1 MSMGFVCAMGMAT
14 VFIGLICI
22 ILLCKIFSA
31 IVRIGEKKAKPSEE
45 KVVQAAPAPATVAT
59 ANTEIPDKQRI
70 IAAVCAAVAEELGTD
85 VSALRVLS
93 FKKI

>member
-22 ILLCKIFSA
+22 IIVCKIFSA
-31 IVRIGEKKAKPSEE
+31 VVRIGENKEKPAKQQKAEVS
-45 KVVQAAPAPATVAT
+45 VAP

-70 IAAVCAAVAEELGTD
+70 IAAVCAAIAEEPRSPPAWSLP
-85 VSALRVLS
+85 A
-93 FKKI
+93 

>member
-22 ILLCKIFSA
+22 IILCKIFSA
-31 IVRIGEKKAKPSEE
+31 VVRIGENKEKPSKQPKAE
-45 KVVQAAPAPATVAT
+45 VSVAP

-70 IAAVCAAVAEELGTD
+70 IAAVCAAIAEELGTD
-85 VSALRVLS
+85 VSALKVLS
-93 FKKI
+93 FKKL